1 MPAATAVQRGPRE
14 MPVAATTARR
24 EKAVPARET
33 APRQRL
39 GYKRGLALAELLEGS
54 SS

>member
-1 MPAATAVQRGPRE
+1 MQRGPRE

-39 GYKRGLALAELLEGS
+39 GYKRGRALAELLEGS